1 MSGTAGGVPAAHTAL
16 AASVPP
22 VPPAGGQI
30 LLETRGMSK
39 TFGGLKAVD
48 NVSFALREGIVT
60 TLVGPNGAGKT
71 TLFNL
76 ITGHLDPDAGEVTWL
91 GNSIK
96 GVPHWRIAQSG
107 VGRTF
112 QDLKLFDQMTV
123 LENAQTVTERG
134 SWLWQAGGK
143 SGAAERRE
151 RAEAA
156 LAAVGL
162 ADRRHA
168 RALDLAYAER
178 KFLSIAR
185 ILASGA
191 RLWLLDEPASGLDP
205 GSYERFIALLR
216 DQITRGITICIIEHN
231 LDIVKGI
238 SDRIAFLDQGRL
250 LAEGDPHSILTDPAL
265 AAIYFG
271 ERVE

>member
-1 MSGTAGGVPAAHTAL
+1 MSAGGA
-16 AASVPP
+16 
-22 VPPAGGQI
+22 I
-30 LLETRGMSK
+30 LLETTGMSRA
-39 TFGGLKAVD
+39 FGGLKAVD

-60 TLVGPNGAGKT
+60 ALVGPNGAGKT

-76 ITGHLDPDAGEVTWL
+76 ITGHLDPDAGDVTWL

-96 GVPHWRIAQSG
+96 GVPHWKIAQSG
-107 VGRTF
+107 IGRTF

-123 LENAQTVTERG
+123 QENVQTVTERG
-134 SWLWQAGGK
+134 AWLWQPGGK
-143 SGAAERRE
+143 AGLAERRA
-151 RAEAA
+151 RAEHA

-168 RALDLAYAER
+168 RAVDLAYAER
-178 KFLSIAR
+178 KFLSVAR

-205 GSYERFIALLR
+205 GSYERFVTLVR
-216 DQITRGITICIIEHN
+216 DQLRHGITVCIIEHN

-250 LAEGDPHSILTDPAL
+250 LAEGDPASILADPAL

-271 ERVE
+271 ERAA

>member
-1 MSGTAGGVPAAHTAL
+1 MSSSARV
-16 AASVPP
+16 
-22 VPPAGGQI
+22 
-30 LLETRGMSK
+30 LLETTGMSK

-48 NVSFALREGIVT
+48 NVTFALREGIVT

-76 ITGHLDPDAGEVTWL
+76 ITGHLDPDAGQVTWL
-91 GNSIK
+91 GRSIK
-96 GVPHWRIAQSG
+96 GVPHWKIAQAG
-107 VGRTF
+107 IGRTF

-123 LENAQTVTERG
+123 LENALTVTERG
-134 SWLWQAGGK
+134 AWLWQAGGK
-143 SGAAERRE
+143 ASAQARLE

-156 LAAVGL
+156 LVAVGL

-168 RALDLAYAER
+168 RAIDLAYAER

-185 ILASGA
+185 ILAAGA

-205 GSYERFIALLR
+205 GSYERFVKLVR
-216 DQITRGITICIIEHN
+216 DQLQHGITICIIEHN

-250 LAEGDPHSILTDPAL
+250 LAEGDPQSILSDPAL

-271 ERVE
+271 ERA

>member
-1 MSGTAGGVPAAHTAL
+1 MPSANAPAAGGR
-16 AASVPP
+16 
-22 VPPAGGQI
+22 I
-30 LLETRGMSK
+30 LLETRGMSR

-48 NVSFALREGIVT
+48 NVSLALREGIVT

-91 GNSIK
+91 GKSIK
-96 GVPHWRIAQSG
+96 GVPHWKIAQAG

-123 LENAQTVTERG
+123 LENALTVTERG
-134 SWLWQAGGK
+134 SWLWQSGGK
-143 SGAAERRE
+143 PGRAERVA
-151 RAEAA
+151 RAESA
-156 LAAVGL
+156 LEAVGL
-162 ADRRHA
+162 AGRRHA

-205 GSYERFIALLR
+205 GSYERFLALLR
-216 DQITRGITICIIEHN
+216 AQVKNGITICIIEHN

-250 LAEGDPHSILTDPAL
+250 LAEGDPATILADPAL

-271 ERVE
+271 ERA

>member
-1 MSGTAGGVPAAHTAL
+1 MSETSA
-16 AASVPP
+16 
-22 VPPAGGQI
+22 I
-30 LLETRGMSK
+30 LLETKGMSK

-48 NVSFALREGIVT
+48 DVSFALREGIVT

-76 ITGHLDPDAGEVTWL
+76 ITGHLDPDAGDVTWL
-91 GNSIK
+91 GKSIK
-96 GVPHWRIAQSG
+96 GVPHWKIAQAG
-107 VGRTF
+107 IGRTF

-123 LENAQTVTERG
+123 LENALTVTERG
-134 SWLWQAGGK
+134 AWLWQSGGK
-143 SGAAERRE
+143 AAQAERRA

-156 LAAVGL
+156 LDAVGL
-162 ADRRHA
+162 AGRRNA
-168 RALDLAYAER
+168 RAVDLAYAER

-205 GSYERFIALLR
+205 GSYERFVDLVRGQL
-216 DQITRGITICIIEHN
+216 QHGITICIIEHN

-250 LAEGDPHSILTDPAL
+250 LAEGDPASILADPAL

-271 ERVE
+271 ERNPEDAA

>member
-1 MSGTAGGVPAAHTAL
+1 VST
-16 AASVPP
+16 
-22 VPPAGGQI
+22 GGQI
-30 LLETRGMSK
+30 LLETRGMSR

-48 NVSFALREGIVT
+48 NVSLALREGIVT

-76 ITGHLDPDAGEVTWL
+76 ITGHLEPDAGEVTWL
-91 GNSIK
+91 GRSIR
-96 GVPHWRIAQSG
+96 GLPHWKIARAG

-123 LENAQTVTERG
+123 LENALTVTEEG
-134 SWLWQAGGK
+134 AWLWQFGGAGGAK
-143 SGAAERRE
+143 ARRE
-151 RAEAA
+151 RAESA
-156 LAAVGL
+156 LEAVGL
-162 ADRRHA
+162 ADRRDA
-168 RALDLAYAER
+168 RAIDLAYAER
-178 KFLSIAR
+178 KFLSVAR

-205 GSYERFIALLR
+205 GSYERFLALLR
-216 DQITRGITICIIEHN
+216 AQVARGITICIIEHN

-250 LAEGDPHSILTDPAL
+250 LAEGDPQSILSDPAL

-271 ERVE
+271 ERND

>member
-1 MSGTAGGVPAAHTAL
+1 MPSGGK
-16 AASVPP
+16 
-22 VPPAGGQI
+22 I
-30 LLETRGMSK
+30 LLETTGMSK

-91 GNSIK
+91 GRSIK
-96 GVPHWRIAQSG
+96 GVPHWKIAQQG
-107 VGRTF
+107 IGRTF

-123 LENAQTVTERG
+123 LENALTVTERDA
-134 SWLWQAGGK
+134 WLWQAGGK
-143 SGAAERRE
+143 AGLKSRRA
-151 RAEAA
+151 RAEQA
-156 LAAVGL
+156 LEDVGL
-162 ADRRHA
+162 ADRRNA
-168 RALDLAYAER
+168 RAVDLAYAER

-205 GSYERFIALLR
+205 GSYDRFVNLVR
-216 DQITRGITICIIEHN
+216 DQLQHGITICIIEHN
-231 LDIVKGI
+231 LHIVKGI
-238 SDRIAFLDQGRL
+238 SDRIAFHDQGRL
-250 LAEGDPHSILTDPAL
+250 LAEGDPQSILSDPAL

-271 ERVE
+271 ERN